1 MRKGLVAQI
10 QDDDPSYDPLA
21 LACQEAGI
29 KPKVFD
35 AALDR
40 VIFDGFYGPV
50 STEDWREQDGREP
63 ASIAEARHIVHE
75 VAFAVQDYK
84 QTHLEMCE
92 DPRCGGWDWDEEDPE
107 RSGESHEHEIEER
120 VEADALRRDLFR
132 HVYEIYGFI
141 PD

>member
-10 QDDDPSYDPLA
+10 QDDDPSYDPLT
-21 LACQEAGI
+21 LACQEAKI
-29 KPKVFD
+29 ERATFN

-40 VIFDGFYGPV
+40 VVFDGFYGPV

-75 VAFAVQDYK
+75 VAFAVQDYI
-84 QTHLEMCE
+84 QTQLEMCE
-92 DPRCGGWDWDEEDPE
+92 DPGCGKWDWNEETQ
-107 RSGESHEHEIEER
+107 SGDESHEHEIEER
-120 VEADALRRDLFR
+120 VEADEIRRDLFR
-132 HVYEIYGFI
+132 RVYEIYGFI